1 MFQRINSE
9 CINELFGYFVLVLIV
24 FEECGNIVDYLGVIF
39 FFLNKLFINE
49 LWVIK
54 DIDIDY
60 GEFDGLYSVFWLSN
74 DDVWMCGQ
82 DNIMWFYSFQGDL
95 IKFI

>member
-1 MFQRINSE
+1 M
-9 CINELFGYFVLVLIV
+9 LF
-24 FEECGNIVDYLGVIF
+24 F

-60 GEFDGLYSVFWLSN
+60 GEFDGLYSVFCLN
-74 DDVWMCGQ
+74 DDDVWMCG
-82 DNIMWFYSFQGDL
+82 
-95 IKFI
+95 

>member
-9 CINELFGYFVLVLIV
+9 CINELFGYFEVVLINL
-24 FEECGNIVDYLGVIF
+24 EEKYCNIVDFLGVIF

-60 GEFDGLYSVFWLSN
+60 GEFDGLYSVFCLN
-74 DDVWMCGQ
+74 DDDVWMCGQ
-82 DNIMWFYSFQGDL
+82 DNMM
-95 IKFI
+95 